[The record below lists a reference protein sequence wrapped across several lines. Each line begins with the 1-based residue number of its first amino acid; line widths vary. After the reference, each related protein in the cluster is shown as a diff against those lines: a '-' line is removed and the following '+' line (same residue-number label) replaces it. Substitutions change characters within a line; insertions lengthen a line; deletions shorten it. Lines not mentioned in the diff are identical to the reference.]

1 MPEFYVIIAR
11 TNFFPIFGRGVCAPF
26 PTILYAPPVSYAY
39 LYLGNMLIA
48 KFTNIMFVPVCIV
61 GKCPW
66 VIDWSCSRWRH
77 VDVIMVTWWFLCK
90 VLLFRQ
96 CSPSDVVLSS
106 RIVDPGYMTS
116 LMTPSRNNLCH
127 NFGANYVRNEARWRN
142 GSNGQP
148 IEKCPWTI
156 VWACSR
162 SRHVTQWRHTVTS
175 WFFSVKCFFSGDV
188 PL

>member
-11 TNFFPIFGRGVCAPF
+11 TNFFPIFGRGLCAPF

-48 KFTNIMFVPVCIV
+48 KFTNIIFVPVCIV

-106 RIVDPGYMTS
+106 RIVDP
-116 LMTPSRNNLCH
+116 
-127 NFGANYVRNEARWRN
+127 A
-142 GSNGQP
+142 
-148 IEKCPWTI
+148 I
-156 VWACSR
+156 
-162 SRHVTQWRHTVTS
+162 WRHWWRHHVIIFVTTLGLIIS
-175 WFFSVKCFFSGDV
+175 ETKPDDGMV
-188 PL
+188 PMDSL